1 VRFDAGHFRYA
12 RDYTRTLG
20 VEIEG
25 DDGFAMARPG
35 DIFVGL
41 DWAFEQMPAMRAR
54 LADWR
59 RGGMRSCFVVY
70 DLLPITLPDHFHPHA
85 RERFLQWLEGVVHLS
100 DHLACISRTTADA
113 LSKWLSETSGRDQF
127 GRRAPLTA
135 FPLGSDA
142 NARVEA
148 ASALRPALRQAL
160 AARQT
165 LLMVGTL
172 EPRKGH
178 ADALD
183 LCDALWQ
190 HGVDVN
196 LVFAGRR
203 GWMTEMLVARLRA
216 HPERDRR
223 LFWYEDVGDAEL
235 AALYAGA
242 TALLALSHGE
252 GYGLPLVEA
261 AQHGLPVFARDLP
274 VFHEILGD
282 YPHYLT
288 GSAGSWSSALARWLG
303 SPTRKVPPR
312 LPTWADSA
320 RALADIVRSALDD

>member
-1 VRFDAGHFRYA
+1 
-12 RDYTRTLG
+12 
-20 VEIEG
+20 
-25 DDGFAMARPG
+25 
-35 DIFVGL
+35 
-41 DWAFEQMPAMRAR
+41 
-54 LADWR
+54 
-59 RGGMRSCFVVY
+59 
-70 DLLPITLPDHFHPHA
+70 
-85 RERFLQWLEGVVHLS
+85 
-100 DHLACISRTTADA
+100 
-113 LSKWLSETSGRDQF
+113 
-127 GRRAPLTA
+127 
-135 FPLGSDA
+135 
-142 NARVEA
+142 
-148 ASALRPALRQAL
+148 
-160 AARQT
+160 
-165 LLMVGTL
+165 
-172 EPRKGH
+172 
-178 ADALD
+178 
-183 LCDALWQ
+183 
-190 HGVDVN
+190 
-196 LVFAGRR
+196 
-203 GWMTEMLVARLRA
+203 MLVARLRA